1 MSDIGV
7 MPDIIISSDI
17 VINLKKVLHSTNR
30 IKHTIERNSETN
42 TRKGG
47 QKNMLLDFLWL
58 ILGKI
63 VFFTGAIGNKNSF
76 PKPLSKEEEERYL
89 ALAAGGDKSARDTLV
104 KHNMR
109 LVAHIAKKYAGAA
122 ETDDLLSVGSIGL
135 IKAIG
140 TYHAGRGTT
149 LATYTARCIE
159 NEILMLIR
167 ANKKHKNNLSL
178 SDPVGTDKDENELTL
193 MDLLFEKEDCVF
205 EQVERSVQREKLL
218 EQIKRVLTDREFTIL
233 CLRYALKGGIP
244 LPQREV
250 ANVLKISRSYI
261 SRIEKHA
268 IEKLRAKLR
277 AEDFME

>member
-1 MSDIGV
+1 M
-7 MPDIIISSDI
+7 
-17 VINLKKVLHSTNR
+17 
-30 IKHTIERNSETN
+30 
-42 TRKGG
+42 
-47 QKNMLLDFLWL
+47 FLEFIWTL
-58 ILGKI
+58 LGKI
-63 VFFTGAIGNKNSF
+63 VFFTGTIGNKNSF
-76 PKPLSKEEEERYL
+76 PKPLSKEQEEEYL
-89 ALAAGGDKSARDTLV
+89 ALVAQGDKQAKEILI

-109 LVAHIAKKYAGAA
+109 LVAHIVKKYSGAA
-122 ETDDLLSVGSIGL
+122 ETDDLISVGSIGL
-135 IKAIG
+135 IKAISTFKPGKG
-140 TYHAGRGTT
+140 TA

-167 ANKKHKNNLSL
+167 ANKKHKTTMSL
-178 SDPVGTDKDENELTL
+178 SEPVGMDKDGNELTL

-218 EQIKRVLTDREFTIL
+218 EQIQRILSEREFQII

-268 IEKLRAKLR
+268 IEKLRSSLR
-277 AEDFME
+277 SEDFLG

>member
-1 MSDIGV
+1 MF
-7 MPDIIISSDI
+7 
-17 VINLKKVLHSTNR
+17 
-30 IKHTIERNSETN
+30 
-42 TRKGG
+42 
-47 QKNMLLDFLWL
+47 LDFIWT

-63 VFFTGAIGNKNSF
+63 VFFTGSIGNKNSF
-76 PKPLSKEEEERYL
+76 PKPLTKEQEEKYL
-89 ALAAGGDKSARDTLV
+89 ALVAQGDKQAKEILV

-109 LVAHIAKKYAGAA
+109 LVAHIVKKYTGAA
-122 ETDDLLSVGSIGL
+122 ETDDLISVGSIGL
-135 IKAIG
+135 IKAIS
-140 TYHAGRGTT
+140 TYKPGRGTA

-167 ANKKHKNNLSL
+167 SNKKHKTTISL
-178 SDPVGTDKDENELTL
+178 AEPVGTDKDGNELTL

-218 EQIKRVLTDREFTIL
+218 EQIKDVLSEREYKII

-268 IEKLRAKLR
+268 IAKLR
-277 AEDFME
+277 AALHSEDFLD

>member
-1 MSDIGV
+1 MF
-7 MPDIIISSDI
+7 
-17 VINLKKVLHSTNR
+17 
-30 IKHTIERNSETN
+30 
-42 TRKGG
+42 
-47 QKNMLLDFLWL
+47 LDFIWSL
-58 ILGKI
+58 IGRL
-63 VFFTGAIGNKNSF
+63 VFFTGSIGSKSSF
-76 PKPLSKEEEERYL
+76 PKPLSKEEEDYYL
-89 ALAAGGDKSARDTLV
+89 SLVAKGDKEAKDTLV

-109 LVAHIAKKYAGAA
+109 LVAHIVKKYTGAA
-122 ETDDLLSVGSIGL
+122 ETDDLISVGSIGL

-140 TYHAGRGTT
+140 SYKPQHGTT

-167 ANKKHKNNLSL
+167 ANKKHKNILSL
-178 SDPVGTDKDENELTL
+178 SDPVGIDKDGNELSL

-205 EQVERSVQREKLL
+205 EQVERSVQREKLI
-218 EQIKRVLTDREFTIL
+218 EQIKRILSDREYTII

-268 IEKLRAKLR
+268 IEKLRNKLH
-277 AEDFME
+277 AEDFLE